1 MNKLLAYFF
10 LSCLV
15 LSCHSAP
22 EQMIFPEN
30 LEIIHQGNP
39 PCPDCEEKAVFYLNI
54 AERSTYLFTD
64 NIVNWKDFAA
74 SYPNLSVSVYLG
86 GEGKDGKNSPEQIR
100 SFFKKR
106 DFPYPVYLD
115 PENEFFEVNQLDY
128 IDLDNKFVLHFLVE
142 GNRILELYNFG
153 MPNDR
158 VGQLEEHFGMKP
170 IESEE

>member
-39 PCPDCEEKAVFYLNI
+39 PCLDCEEKAIIYLNYSKLSLYI
-54 AERSTYLFTD
+54 FTD
-64 NIVNWKDFAA
+64 NIVKWKDFAA
-74 SYPNLSVSVYLG
+74 SYPELSVRVYLA
-86 GEGKDGKNSPEQIR
+86 GEWKDGKRSPEEIR
-100 SFFKKR
+100 SFFEKR

-115 PENEFFEVNQLDY
+115 PKDEFFEINQLKY
-128 IDLDNKFVLHFLVE
+128 VELENKGLLSFLVE
-142 GNRILELYNFG
+142 GNRILEQYNLG